1 MKKKNPA
8 KKKTKAVK
16 VVAKKAKSAA
26 KKKTTSAAVK
36 KVKSVVK
43 KKKATSVVK
52 AKTKKPVKAKAKSP
66 VKKTVLFEVTAT
78 PGADL
83 HFMPEQGQT
92 SPVTP
97 FEARQAENIFH
108 HKEEVALHQE
118 NEKVKEAMSSRKSVK
133 SSYHRGRGPR

>member
-1 MKKKNPA
+1 MKKKRAA
-8 KKKTKAVK
+8 KKKTKVVK
-16 VVAKKAKSAA
+16 GVAKKAKSAA
-26 KKKTTSAAVK
+26 KKKATSVAVK

-43 KKKATSVVK
+43 KKATNVVK
-52 AKTKKPVKAKAKSP
+52 AKTMKPVKAKVI
-66 VKKTVLFEVTAT
+66 VKKTALPKSLT
-78 PGADL
+78 PDSEL
-83 HFMPEQGQT
+83 HFMPEQGMT
-92 SPVTP
+92 SPVTS